1 MTRALMLA
9 AACLTLP
16 VAQAD
21 AETVGGLAHAAATRH
36 AEAMTAGDAFTI
48 AGEDDLMAQP
58 ALAEDGSVRAIVE
71 IPSGTSAKWEVNKD
85 DPREIHWEEEHG
97 APRIVDY
104 LAYPGNYGTIPGT
117 ALPEDLGGDGD
128 PLDILVLGQAV
139 PRGEIVDVRLIGVL
153 KMLDGGAQDDK
164 LIAVMTQDSPFA
176 EVESMDQ
183 LDEDFAGV
191 SRIVDLWFANY
202 KGQDGGMESLGYEGA
217 DTAREVLEAAISN
230 YEATQ

>member
-21 AETVGGLAHAAATRH
+21 AETLGGLAHAAATRH
-36 AEAMTAGDAFTI
+36 AEAMTEGDAFTI

-58 ALAEDGSVRAIVE
+58 ALAEDSSVRAIVE

-85 DPREIHWEEEHG
+85 DPREIYWEEEHG

-217 DTAREVLEAAISN
+217 DTAREVLKAAISN

>member
-16 VAQAD
+16 AAQVG
-21 AETVGGLAHAAATRH
+21 AETIGGLAHAAAARH
-36 AEAMTAGDAFTI
+36 AETMTAQDPFTI
-48 AGEDDLMAQP
+48 AGEQDLMAQP
-58 ALAEDGSVRAIVE
+58 ALSEDGSVQAIVE

-85 DPREIHWEEEHG
+85 DPRQIYWEEEDG

-128 PLDILVLGQAV
+128 PLDVLVLGQAV

-164 LIAVMTQDSPFA
+164 LIAVMSEASPFA
-176 EVESMDQ
+176 EIESLDQ
-183 LDEDFAGV
+183 LDEEFAGV
-191 SRIVDLWFANY
+191 SQIVDLWFVNY
-202 KGQDGGMESLGYEGA
+202 KGQDGGMESLGYEDA